1 MASTEPNELPDF
13 QRSSEIGNVAT
24 RDGGSD
30 SQKLANQSARQR
42 LTRLVAARDG
52 VREPEQQPASVPDR
66 VKPVLNFFIIFL
78 TITLHR
84 HLTLTSRISQY
95 GKHRQ

>member
-30 SQKLANQSARQR
+30 SQKLANQSAHQR
-42 LTRLVAARDG
+42 LTRLVAARET
-52 VREPEQQPASVPDR
+52 VSESQSNSQPVCQTES
-66 VKPVLNFFIIFL
+66 
-78 TITLHR
+78 
-84 HLTLTSRISQY
+84 SQS
-95 GKHRQ
+95 